1 MIDTLYGSLWRSEQK
16 IWANE
21 HNNRNSKNTLSL
33 QFAFLGQR
41 AQFKQHIGVGS
52 IFVTHFLYHN
62 ANLCEK
68 NWVFVIFL
76 QYQPLCYL
84 NVEFLLISF

>member
-1 MIDTLYGSLWRSEQK
+1 MNIITEIQK
-16 IWANE
+16 I
-21 HNNRNSKNTLSL
+21 LYFYSL
-33 QFAFLGQR
+33 PFLGQR
-41 AQFKQHIGVGS
+41 AQFKQNIGVGS

-76 QYQPLCYL
+76 QYHPLCYL